1 MFATETTPAQNV
13 ATNQCIAALQSAV
26 KRRKACERPLKTN
39 RKRLDTS
46 HGVRVLV
53 LVASVLLEGCASI
66 TSSGRSQQVLVCPQ
80 CKMVKTVAWLP
91 AGPSFS
97 RAGVSAY
104 GVNGL
109 YPSPTITK
117 HSCPGCQGTLT
128 TFTREGKWEHKCSI
142 CAQRPFT
149 CPMVHP
155 D

>member
-1 MFATETTPAQNV
+1 MKTNGQPPADAIPWALAV
-13 ATNQCIAALQSAV
+13 AALLQGCS
-26 KRRKACERPLKTN
+26 
-39 RKRLDTS
+39 S
-46 HGVRVLV
+46 I
-53 LVASVLLEGCASI
+53 ASNGGTEQA
-66 TSSGRSQQVLVCPQ
+66 LVCPQ

-109 YPSPTITK
+109 YPSGTVSK

-142 CAQRPFT
+142 CRQRAFS
-149 CPMVHP
+149 CPVIHP
-155 D
+155 GESTPSNPRS